1 MKDIVLVGRRTNPR
15 KFSKIRL
22 NLYKGAKVCNYFL
35 THLLL
40 HISLLSLLETLF
52 FFQCASNIEKEVL
65 FNQLRKSITNIKFP
79 EIDLHKYTTAKVTNF
94 LSELELDSNNAIAE
108 RIRHNNQLLHNSLL
122 SSYILSGLFF
132 ISLLLYKCVF
142 QYKLKSLIAEHL
154 IFIIGIGLF
163 EWWFFLNIVI
173 KYYAISS
180 EEINYYLVACFFHKF
195 NLFSS
200 CPL

>member
-1 MKDIVLVGRRTNPR
+1 MKDIVLVGRRVERR
-15 KFSKIRL
+15 KFPNFRI
-22 NLYKGAKVCNYFL
+22 NLLKGARICNYFL

-52 FFQCASNIEKEVL
+52 FFQYASNIEKDVL
-65 FNQLRKSITNIKFP
+65 FSQLRKSINNIKFP
-79 EIDLHKYTTAKVTNF
+79 EIDLHKYTTEKVSHF
-94 LSELELDSNNAIAE
+94 LTDLEFDSNDAIAE
-108 RIRHNNQLLHNSLL
+108 RIRHNNRLFHNSLL
-122 SSYILSGLFF
+122 STYVLSALFIISLFF
-132 ISLLLYKCVF
+132 YKCVF